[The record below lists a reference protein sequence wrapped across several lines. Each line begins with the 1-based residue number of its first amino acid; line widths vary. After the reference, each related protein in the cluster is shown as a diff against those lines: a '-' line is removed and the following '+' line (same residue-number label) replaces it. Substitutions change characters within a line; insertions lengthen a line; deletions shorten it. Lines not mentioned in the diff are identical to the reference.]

1 MFDVVKCQNVVT
13 VKIVLLAQ
21 RMVKMHWTSSSEKQK
36 RKQIQQ
42 LIVSSHNHMRDIHD
56 VKQGRKTK
64 QATCTALYDTC
75 LSNKRGKE
83 KYWLIYYKIFTRI

>member
-1 MFDVVKCQNVVT
+1 MFDVVKRQNVVT

-56 VKQGRKTK
+56 VKQGRKKKNRPHVQPYMT
-64 QATCTALYDTC
+64 QV
-75 LSNKRGKE
+75 
-83 KYWLIYYKIFTRI
+83 